1 MAVQLQHVDEHHM
14 RYTLKQLRASYR
26 SDTVTVTL
34 PTVGRPCSRHE
45 VKPRTTLCTF
55 STRIWQQATG
65 ISAIMD
71 LTNGIASI
79 CPDIYVPSALSSKH
93 SQRHAHHRVHGR
105 CTLPV
110 SVPCVKGAH

>member
-55 STRIWQQATG
+55 STKNLAAGDWHPCHYGLNQWHCKHMSRHLRAICFGLQA
-65 ISAIMD
+65 
-71 LTNGIASI
+71 
-79 CPDIYVPSALSSKH
+79 
-93 SQRHAHHRVHGR
+93 
-105 CTLPV
+105 
-110 SVPCVKGAH
+110 